1 MGEIGN
7 TMGWESDD
15 DSDEWD
21 APVVKAKA
29 TAWED
34 DDDDSEEE
42 IAVVAPKPKKPE
54 DPESLE
60 AKLRAK
66 DKKDQARAARE
77 EVLLDP
83 EEEKAR
89 LLKAIWHLQTTCLG
103 VVLLRG
109 VLLQKRDPD
118 PLQTQRPESSSRP
131 LPRSLAL
138 S

>member
-29 TAWED
+29 TTWED
-34 DDDDSEEE
+34 NDDDSEEE

-89 LLKAIWHLQTTCLG
+89 LLKLVAEG
-103 VVLLRG
+103 
-109 VLLQKRDPD
+109 DM
-118 PLQTQRPESSSRP
+118 
-131 LPRSLAL
+131 AL
-138 S
+138 TDDLFGGGSAS